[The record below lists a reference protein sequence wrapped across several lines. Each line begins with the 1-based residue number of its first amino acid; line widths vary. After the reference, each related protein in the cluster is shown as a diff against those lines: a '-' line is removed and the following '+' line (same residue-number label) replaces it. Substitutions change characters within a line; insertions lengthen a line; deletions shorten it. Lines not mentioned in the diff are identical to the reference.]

1 MRYNEKTMAQK
12 YYAGI
17 DVGTHYVKVVV
28 ATPPQSADSPMHILA
43 TATSASKGMRHGYIV
58 DRKEMTHAIHDT
70 VGRAAAAARVAIRSA
85 RVAVGGISLE
95 EIRSSADISLTPS
108 GGIVTER
115 DIERSLAESEKRASS
130 RLVNRTVVHTIPLE
144 FRLDGIP
151 VQGRPFGLQGTKLS
165 VDTLLVTILTQHHDD
180 LVEAVEA
187 AGVEVEGIMAAPL
200 AASLVTLNKAQKTA
214 GVCLANIGAETTSLI
229 VFDNDLPI
237 SLKVF
242 PVGSSEVTHAIALS
256 FQVPLSEA
264 EQLKRGAVTGSSI
277 APGKMNIVITGRLKE
292 LFGLINTHLKSIK
305 RDRLLPAGIVIT
317 GGGAGLSAAAEV
329 ARISLKLP
337 SQIGLPAMSAR
348 VSTLDATWAVAL
360 GLCRWGFAEDRMG
373 RRHSLSD
380 LIGRMTEALRHL
392 FRSLLP

>member
-1 MRYNEKTMAQK
+1 MAQK

-17 DVGTHYVKVVV
+17 DIGTHYVKVVV
-28 ATPPQSADSPMHILA
+28 AVPLQNPDSPMHILA

-58 DRKEMTHAIHDT
+58 DGKEMARVVYDT
-70 VGRAAAAARVAIRSA
+70 VTRAASAARVPLRSA

-95 EIRSSADISLTPS
+95 EIRSSADSSLASS

-115 DIERSLAESEKRASS
+115 DIERVLAESEKRASA
-130 RLVNRTVVHTIPLE
+130 RLVNRTVVHVIPLE
-144 FRLDGIP
+144 FRLDGVP

-165 VDTLLVTILTQHHDD
+165 VDTLLITILTQHHDD

-200 AASLVTLNKAQKTA
+200 AASLVTLSKAQKTA

-229 VFDNDLPI
+229 IFDNDLPI

-256 FQVPLSEA
+256 FQVPLAEA
-264 EQLKRGAVTGSSI
+264 EQLIRGAVTGSSI
-277 APGKMNIVITGRLKE
+277 PPGKMNTVIAGRLKE
-292 LFGLINTHLKSIK
+292 LFGLINTHLKPIK

-317 GGGAGLSAAAEV
+317 GGGAGLGAALEV
-329 ARISLKLP
+329 ARTTLKLP

-348 VSTLDATWAVAL
+348 ISTLDATWAVAL

-373 RRHSLSD
+373 RQHSLGE
-380 LIGRMTEALRHL
+380 LIGRMMEAIRHL